1 MNAGKVF
8 LGVLVGVAV
17 GATLGILFAP
27 AKGSKTRNKIS
38 RKKDEYVDEIEE
50 KFNDFIGSIT
60 EKFDDLKGETTRM
73 VKNGKHEVEEVE
85 AEVVGAVKGKK

>member
-27 AKGSKTRNKIS
+27 DKGIRTRNRIS
-38 RKKDEYVDEIEE
+38 RKKDEYVDDLEE
-50 KFNDFIGSIT
+50 KFNDFVGSVND
-60 EKFDDLKGETTRM
+60 KFETVKNDATRM
-73 VKNGKHEVEEVE
+73 AKNGKNKIEEVK
-85 AEVVGAVKGKK
+85 AEVISAVN